1 MQPANEHLD
10 GYLSNLFGTN
20 SAHGGTLIL
29 LANTTCIKGCFSLVP
44 MRSRLQSWSSW
55 QTEPWHRMLQFIP
68 RKDGVA
74 SRSLSG
80 IRCYLL
86 VHSFQDERVGIF
98 GQNRFLTKRPGP
110 FLLSLL
116 AMNGSSQGH
125 FPHRKNVLSNRRFN
139 KHRSGLGEA
148 SERPCRLLWCE
159 SVVLVQTTSEQ
170 RERAVTR
177 GEDPVVGVRSQYP

>member
-1 MQPANEHLD
+1 MSILMGICRTSLAPTLPMAVLLSSSPTPHASKAVSHLCQCGPAYRVGRLGKQSLGIACFN
-10 GYLSNLFGTN
+10 LS
-20 SAHGGTLIL
+20 
-29 LANTTCIKGCFSLVP
+29 
-44 MRSRLQSWSSW
+44 
-55 QTEPWHRMLQFIP
+55 P